1 MILGIA
7 YHSPLDILALFPVHI
22 TYSMSPKDDVDV
34 FISESIV
41 REYNA
46 RIQFVFTSARDL
58 FKQNL
63 PTIDHA
69 AWGKI
74 IPLTGEMI
82 EEILNKKSYST
93 VPEWAKF

>member
-22 TYSMSPKDDVDV
+22 TYSMLPEDTVDV
-34 FISESIV
+34 FISETIV
-41 REYNA
+41 RKYNA
-46 RIQFVFTSARDL
+46 RIQLVFTSARDL

-63 PTIDHA
+63 PTIDHG
-69 AWGKI
+69 AWGKV
-74 IPLTGEMI
+74 IPITGDMI
-82 EEILNKKSYST
+82 ENILNKKSYST